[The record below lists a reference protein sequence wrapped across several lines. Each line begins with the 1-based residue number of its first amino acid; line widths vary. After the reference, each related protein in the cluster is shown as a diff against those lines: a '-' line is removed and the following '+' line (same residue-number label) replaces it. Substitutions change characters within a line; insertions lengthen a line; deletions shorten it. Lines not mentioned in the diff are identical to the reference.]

1 MRKILIV
8 GATSAMAEAC
18 ARLWAQR
25 GDKLFLAARNAAQLQ
40 SVADDLKARG
50 AAHVDT
56 KVFDANE
63 FDLHASLLA
72 DATVAM
78 GGLDTVL
85 IAHGT
90 LSDQERAQQDVG
102 YALQE
107 IQTNGTSV
115 VSLMTLAGE
124 QLAQQ
129 GHGAIAVIS
138 SVAGDRGRQSNYV
151 YGSAKALVSAFASGL
166 RQRLSKRGVHVMVR
180 PPSDADEAPCGVD
193 RLRLAAHELH
203 HARIGRHRLGDDR
216 SEAVGVG
223 PVDEMV
229 KQSCAKTTAQVTR
242 IAILARRQLAD
253 VIAVNSQRSLRQ
265 RRSPPA
271 EVAPVVGTEDAG
283 RRSQER
289 IVPSELQL
297 TDMLVAVERQD
308 RRRTQGLQTIGQ
320 VRAGAVAIQRNLL
333 QILLAH
339 RPELNALQAHLSAPS
354 G

>member
-25 GDKLFLAARNAAQLQ
+25 GDKLFLAARNTAQLQ

-166 RQRLSKRGVHVMVR
+166 RQRLSKRGVHVITIK
-180 PPSDADEAPCGVD
+180 PGFVD
-193 RLRLAAHELH
+193 TPMTASFKKGALWAKPDQV
-203 HARIGRHRLGDDR
+203 ARDISR
-216 SEAVGVG
+216 
-223 PVDEMV
+223 
-229 KQSCAKTTAQVTR
+229 
-242 IAILARRQLAD
+242 AIDKGAT
-253 VIAVNSQRSLRQ
+253 
-265 RRSPPA
+265 
-271 EVAPVVGTEDAG
+271 VVYTPGFW
-283 RRSQER
+283 RYIMLIIKHIPER
-289 IVPSELQL
+289 IFTML
-297 TDMLVAVERQD
+297 TL
-308 RRRTQGLQTIGQ
+308 
-320 VRAGAVAIQRNLL
+320 
-333 QILLAH
+333 
-339 RPELNALQAHLSAPS
+339 
-354 G
+354 